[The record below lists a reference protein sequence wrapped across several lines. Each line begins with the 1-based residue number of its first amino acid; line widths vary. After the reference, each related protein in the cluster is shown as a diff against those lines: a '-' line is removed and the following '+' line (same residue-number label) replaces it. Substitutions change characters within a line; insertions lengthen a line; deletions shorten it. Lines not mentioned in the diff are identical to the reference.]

1 MTIEEMKKRKKELG
15 YTNETISRLSGVPL
29 GTVQKIFA
37 GVTEAPRYETLQA
50 LRKVLEKQAD
60 RVMEPVTYGAAGTVK
75 RPGEYTT
82 EDYYALPPERRAELI
97 NGEIYDMAS
106 PSPLHQMIAT
116 EIWQSLKNYI
126 RAQKGECIPVVAPL
140 DVCLDCDDRTMIQPD
155 VLVVCNRK
163 KLLNR
168 CVFGAPDFVAEII
181 SDSTRS
187 RDMYLKLEK
196 YASAGVS
203 EYWIVDPVKRKV
215 IVYDLSS
222 GDFPSIY
229 GFDSCVPVRI
239 FSGECMV
246 DFGEIASY
254 TNFLYKNDQN

>member
-1 MTIEEMKKRKKELG
+1 MTIEEMKKRKKEFG

-37 GVTEAPRYETLQA
+37 GVTEAPRYDTLQA
-50 LRKVLEKQAD
+50 LIRVLEKYPD
-60 RVMEPVTYGAAGTVK
+60 KVMEPTSYFHKADK

-82 EDYYALPPERRAELI
+82 EDYYAIPPERRAELI
-97 NGEIYDMAS
+97 NGEIFDMSS

-126 RAQKGECIPVVAPL
+126 RAGKGGCIPLVAPL

-155 VLVVCNRK
+155 VLVVCDRNK
-163 KLLNR
+163 IMDR

-203 EYWIVDPVKRKV
+203 EYWIVDPLKKKI
-215 IVYDLSS
+215 IVYDLA
-222 GDFPSIY
+222 GGEFPSIY
-229 GFDSCVPVRI
+229 GFDSCVLVGI
-239 FSGECMV
+239 FSGECAV
-246 DFGEIASY
+246 DFREISEY
-254 TNFLYKNDQN
+254 IRFLWQEQ